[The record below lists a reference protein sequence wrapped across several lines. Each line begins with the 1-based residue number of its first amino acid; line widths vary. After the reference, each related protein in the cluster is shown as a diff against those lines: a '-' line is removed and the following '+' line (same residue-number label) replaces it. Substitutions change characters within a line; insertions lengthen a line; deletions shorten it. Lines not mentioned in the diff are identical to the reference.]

1 MGVIK
6 IGQLVNIICDIIV
19 DFQTTDPDKDIK
31 IAHSILAEF
40 EKRFSLSTGS
50 FQLGSVNQIP
60 MGWSVVKI
68 FLSLE
73 LAQKLYENN
82 SYEIDNNSDKNG
94 RSGKFLSWL
103 NKTFSQKGCNARLK
117 YADDM
122 KNASGGHKYSSQ
134 FVTIFSD
141 EFSWSR

>member
-1 MGVIK
+1 M
-6 IGQLVNIICDIIV
+6 VNILCDIII
-19 DFQTTDPDKDIK
+19 DFQTTEPERDIT
-31 IAHSILAEF
+31 IAHSILEGF
-40 EKRFSLSTGS
+40 EKLFNLPTGS
-50 FQLGSVNQIP
+50 FQLGSINQIP

-82 SYEIDNNSDKNG
+82 SYEIDNNSDENG

-103 NKTFSQKGCNARLK
+103 NMVFSQKGCNARLK
-117 YADDM
+117 YAEDM
-122 KNASGGHKYSSQ
+122 KNTSGGHQYSSQ

-141 EFSWSR
+141 EFHWSR